1 MSSPAACQGP
11 CWCFCVEIP
20 PALLARVPEEL
31 RNCACICR
39 RCVEEPHSRERESA
53 TPVRDSRG
61 FTLVELLVVI
71 AIVAILASLLLPALG
86 RAKATAHRAKCM
98 SNLRQLGLAARMYWD
113 DNEDQC
119 FRYRGAFTHN
129 GVVYWFG
136 WLEQG
141 AEGQRAFDATQ
152 GALYPYL
159 QGRGVEICPSLNY
172 SMGQF
177 KLKAKGAAYG
187 YGYNLHLSV
196 ALNRPPI
203 RISSLTHPANT
214 ALFADA
220 AQVNTFQPPA
230 SPSNPM
236 LEEFYYVSTNT
247 TEATAHFR
255 HGRKANVIFCDGH
268 VDLQSLAPGSM
279 DQRLPD
285 QFVGR
290 LPPEILHVP

>member
-1 MSSPAACQGP
+1 M
-11 CWCFCVEIP
+11 
-20 PALLARVPEEL
+20 
-31 RNCACICR
+31 R
-39 RCVEEPHSRERESA
+39 R
-53 TPVRDSRG
+53 RG

-71 AIVAILASLLLPALG
+71 AIIAILAALLLPALSRA
-86 RAKATAHRAKCM
+86 RAKARRAKCT

-113 DNEDQC
+113 DNHGDC
-119 FRYRGAFTHN
+119 FRYRSETTSD

-136 WLEQG
+136 WIENG
-141 AEGQRAFDATQ
+141 AEGARAFDAAR

-159 QGRGVEICPSLNY
+159 QGRGLEICPSFNY
-172 SMGQF
+172 TDGQL
-177 KLKAKGAAYG
+177 KLKALGASYG

-196 ALNRPPI
+196 PLNRPPI
-203 RISSLTHPANT
+203 RISSVIHPSDT

-247 TEATAHFR
+247 AEATAHFR
-255 HGRKANVIFCDGH
+255 HERKAGVSFCDGH
-268 VDLQSLAPGSM
+268 VALQSPAPGSI

-290 LPPEILHVP
+290 LPPEILQVP